1 MTFLQK
7 ERWSEAFGCIGLGGG
22 AKFQSFFCPV
32 PRSAFLEASPARHA
46 SRRFPP
52 HCRRHPGRPGWL
64 PARLPS
70 WRSSGGWGVAPRY
83 RYAEGNIALLP
94 ELVAELVRSQVDII
108 VAATTGHAGVLV
120 AKHAITTI
128 PLL

>member
-1 MTFLQK
+1 MEGK
-7 ERWSEAFGCIGLGGG
+7 NII
-22 AKFQSFFCPV
+22 
-32 PRSAFLEASPARHA
+32 LE
-46 SRRFPP
+46 
-52 HCRRHPGRPGWL
+52 
-64 PARLPS
+64 
-70 WRSSGGWGVAPRY
+70 Y